1 MASQSE
7 RGAEEPKLEENE
19 DTVLSM
25 VEVLQESEDLEEEAT
40 AVLGDSDDRCCTY
53 PLGYRERQA
62 LYACTTCTPAGDGQP
77 AGVCLACSYE
87 CHEGH
92 QMYEL
97 YTKRNFRCDC
107 GNSKFGSMTCKLIA
121 NKADTNPDNKYNQ
134 NFRGV
139 YCICSRP
146 YPDPED
152 EIEDEMI
159 QCVVCEDWFHGRH
172 LGGVSVPDSNDFQEM
187 VCGRC
192 MEGSCHFLWYY
203 NITSKEV
210 KLETEDSSAVVEV
223 EEDLKTE
230 PQQEISQEDQK
241 KNPVSSD
248 AKPVAINTASNGSES
263 NILPDNSSNVNSSTS
278 AVAEA
283 LPTTTEQTIKTQAS
297 TSSETSPQEKLSTT
311 HAGTSGEES
320 KAQLNGRSDA
330 EDKSVDSC
338 KLNEL
343 KRREIVKK
351 GHATFWP
358 SGWRSKLCTCLE
370 CKKLYEREQISF
382 LLDEFDTV
390 SAYEE
395 RGKVKHA
402 GSSQYQRGMDALTTL
417 NRVQQVEV
425 LHGYN
430 DLKTSLNDYLQSFAS
445 EGKVVKRQDIDDF
458 FSDMQSRK
466 KQRVGDSGIQ
476 HFCR

>member
-1 MASQSE
+1 
-7 RGAEEPKLEENE
+7 
-19 DTVLSM
+19 
-25 VEVLQESEDLEEEAT
+25 
-40 AVLGDSDDRCCTY
+40 
-53 PLGYRERQA
+53 
-62 LYACTTCTPAGDGQP
+62 
-77 AGVCLACSYE
+77 
-87 CHEGH
+87 
-92 QMYEL
+92 
-97 YTKRNFRCDC
+97 
-107 GNSKFGSMTCKLIA
+107 MTCKLIP

-134 NFRGV
+134 NFHGV

-146 YPDPED
+146 YPDPDD

-192 MEGSCHFLWYY
+192 MEGSCDFLWYY

-210 KLETEDSSAVVEV
+210 KLETEDPSAVVEV
-223 EEDLKTE
+223 EKVLKTE
-230 PQQEISQEDQK
+230 AEQENSQEDHK
-241 KNPVSSD
+241 ENPVSSG
-248 AKPVAINTASNGSES
+248 AKPAEVNTGSNSSES
-263 NILPDNSSNVNSSTS
+263 NILPDTSSNVNSASS

-283 LPTTTEQTIKTQAS
+283 HPLTTEPTIKTQES
-297 TSSETSPQEKLSTT
+297 TSSETSPQEKLSTAQ
-311 HAGTSGEES
+311 AGTSSGERQ
-320 KAQLNGRSDA
+320 AQMNEQSDA
-330 EDKSVDSC
+330 EDKPAEKLC

-358 SGWRSKLCTCLE
+358 SGWRSKLCTCQE

-382 LLDEFDTV
+382 LLDELDTML
-390 SAYEE
+390 AYEE

-402 GSSQYQRGMDALTTL
+402 GSSQYQRGMEALTTL

-425 LHGYN
+425 LHEYN
-430 DLKTSLNDYLQSFAS
+430 DLKTSLSDYLQSFAT

>member
-7 RGAEEPKLEENE
+7 RAAEEPNLEENE

-172 LGGVSVPDSNDFQEM
+172 LGGVSVPDSIDFQEM

-203 NITSKEV
+203 NITSK
-210 KLETEDSSAVVEV
+210 
-223 EEDLKTE
+223 
-230 PQQEISQEDQK
+230 
-241 KNPVSSD
+241 
-248 AKPVAINTASNGSES
+248 
-263 NILPDNSSNVNSSTS
+263 
-278 AVAEA
+278 AEA

-311 HAGTSGEES
+311 HAGTSGEER

-425 LHGYN
+425 IHGYN